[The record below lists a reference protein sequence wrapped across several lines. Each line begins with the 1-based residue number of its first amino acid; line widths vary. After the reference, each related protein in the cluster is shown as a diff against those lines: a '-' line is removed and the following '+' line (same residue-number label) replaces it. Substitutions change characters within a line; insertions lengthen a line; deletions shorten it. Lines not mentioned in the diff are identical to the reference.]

1 MGSLKTPQ
9 GKIVD
14 SFLFSEVFEKE
25 LLLLKFILEDP
36 YVEEWI
42 LLENAY
48 SFQGEYKGLH
58 AKNLLDSDDRFT
70 PYRNRITI
78 IAKEIQPEVLN
89 KELVQDEKA
98 FKVEFWQRDLAHDYF
113 INKYSDADWIIISD
127 VDEALDFTDETR
139 CNELF
144 ERIESDEQGVL
155 HVCTKRYWFDF
166 DNEYKILYGIPM
178 CTKKYLL
185 QNGKKLHDVR
195 FEYHADLK
203 MEWNNIIGFEY
214 SSCFDSGN
222 IFRKL
227 ETGSHMGFSE
237 ENLKKALFC
246 NHRVISEK
254 RKRTLKPT
262 DKFMLDT
269 ITLNERNSPKYV
281 RDHLLKLKTN
291 NIDPNYLENRMKAYP
306 KLYSRFYELNEYIDE
321 KKKYFQKKFRYLIR
335 RLHLEKLIYE

>member
-1 MGSLKTPQ
+1 MGRLDTKQ
-9 GKIVD
+9 VKIVD

-36 YVEEWI
+36 HISEWI

-58 AKNLLDSDDRFT
+58 AKNLLQSDDRFF
-70 PYRNRITI
+70 PYINRITI
-78 IAKEIQPEVLN
+78 IEKELQPELLN

-113 INKYSDADWIIISD
+113 INRYGDNDWIIISD
-127 VDEALDFTDETR
+127 VDEALDFTDEIR

-144 ERIESDEQGVL
+144 DRMQNDEQGVL

-185 QNGKKLHDVR
+185 ENNKKLHDVR
-195 FEYHADLK
+195 FEFHADLK

-214 SSCFDSGN
+214 SSCFDADN

-227 ETGSHMGFSE
+227 ETGSHMGFSK
-237 ENLKKALFC
+237 ENLTKALFC

-269 ITLNERNSPKYV
+269 IVLDDRNSPKYV
-281 RDHLLKLKTN
+281 RDNLAKLKTY
-291 NIDPNYLENRMKAYP
+291 NIDTNYVANRMKAYP
-306 KLYSRFYELNEYIDE
+306 KMYSRFYGLYEFIEE
-321 KKKYFQKKFRYLIR
+321 KKKYFQKRFRYLMR
-335 RLHLEKLIYE
+335 KLHLEKLMYE